1 MGGETGY
8 KRPGVAGSGTIA
20 CGIAATASVLGPVHL
35 LARSD
40 ASAWRAEEN
49 AQTMAAKLDGGQ
61 PDLIKVTTEVAALTS
76 CDLVVEAIAEQLED
90 KGELLASLAGASRDA
105 DLAST
110 TSSLSIAELADRSG
124 TQERLFGLHVFNPV
138 PRMELV
144 ELCLPDALRSGVSA
158 RAIAWCEALGKTPVM
173 VPDEAGFVVNR
184 LLFPFLFDAVR
195 LLERT
200 GMRPAEI
207 DSCMTLGASHPMGPL
222 RLLDFVGLDVAEAI
236 GDTLYADSS
245 DASHKPPGRLV
256 AMVGEGKLG
265 RKSGQGFY
273 EY

>member
-8 KRPGVAGSGTIA
+8 KRPGIAGSGAIA
-20 CGIAATASVLGPVHL
+20 CGITATASALGPIRL

-40 ASAWRAEEN
+40 ASAWRAEES
-49 AQTMAAKLDGGQ
+49 AQGMAAKLDGGK
-61 PDLIKVTTEVAALTS
+61 PENVKVTTEIADLER
-76 CDLVVEAIAEQLED
+76 CDLVVEAIAEQIED
-90 KGELLASLAGASRDA
+90 KGELLAALASACPDA

-110 TSSLSIAELADRSG
+110 TSSLSIGELAGRSG
-124 TQERLFGLHVFNPV
+124 ATNRMFGLHVFNPV
-138 PRMELV
+138 PKMELV
-144 ELCLPDALRSGVSA
+144 ELCLPDGLRSGVSN
-158 RAIAWCEALGKTPVM
+158 RAISWCEAMGKTPVI

-222 RLLDFVGLDVAEAI
+222 RLLDFVGLDVAAAI
-236 GDTLYADSS
+236 GDALYADSS
-245 DASHKPPGRLV
+245 EPAHRPPGRLV
-256 AMVGEGKLG
+256 EMVGEGRLG

-273 EY
+273 DY

>member
-8 KRPGVAGSGTIA
+8 RRPGVAGSGTIG
-20 CGIAATASVLGPVHL
+20 CGIAAIASALGPVHL

-40 ASAWRAEEN
+40 VSAWRAEEN
-49 AQTMAAKLDGGQ
+49 AQAMAAKIEGGQ
-61 PDLIKVTTEVAALTS
+61 PDKIKVTTDASALS
-76 CDLVVEAIAEQLED
+76 ACDLVVEAIAEQLDD
-90 KGELLASLAGASRDA
+90 KGALLAELAEACPDA

-110 TSSLSIAELADRSG
+110 TSSLSIAALADRSG
-124 TQERLFGLHVFNPV
+124 APDRVFGLHAFNPV

-144 ELCLPDALRSGVSA
+144 ELCFPDGLRAGISA
-158 RAIAWCEALGKTPVM
+158 RAISWCEAMGKTPVM

-200 GMRPAEI
+200 GMRAAEI
-207 DSCMTLGASHPMGPL
+207 DSCVTLGASHPMGPL

-236 GDTLYADSS
+236 GDALYADSS
-245 DASHKPPGRLV
+245 EASHKPPGRLV

-273 EY
+273 DY